1 MSARGSLRTRNTRLS
16 LKACAA
22 EGLWLRSMFEVAYNL
37 GWPKSELLNLRVR
50 QVDLASRTIRLEV
63 DETKNNDGRTAVM
76 TSPIY
81 ALLQQCV
88 LGKQADDHVFTRDG
102 GQPVRDF
109 RGTWDKICTEA
120 KTPGLLF
127 HDLRRTAVRN
137 MVRRAIPERVAM
149 TISGHKTRSVFDR
162 YDVVSESDLREAAQK
177 LDREF
182 RHTSDI
188 PEPSERPIATSTNI
202 N

>member
-1 MSARGSLRTRNTRLS
+1 
-16 LKACAA
+16 
-22 EGLWLRSMFEVAYNL
+22 MFEVAYTF
-37 GWPKSELLNLRVR
+37 GWRKSELLNLRVR

-63 DETKNNDGRTAVM
+63 GETKNDEGRTAVM
-76 TSPIY
+76 TSLIY
-81 ALLQQCV
+81 TLLEQCV
-88 LGKQADDHVFTRDG
+88 IGKRADDHVFTRDG
-102 GQPVRDF
+102 GQPIRDF
-109 RGTWDKICTEA
+109 RGAWTRICTKA

-127 HDLRRTAVRN
+127 HDLRRTAVRT
-137 MVRRAIPERVAM
+137 MVRRGIPERVAM

-162 YDVVSESDLREAAQK
+162 YNIVSESDLRAAAQR

-188 PEPSERPIATSTNI
+188 PGYSEQPIATNPNI